1 MKKLTIYNKFLLIIF
16 FLTIIYY
23 SYNLYFNTGIIKISD
38 QEKTEIIKKIKTKKE
53 TTSFKNVE
61 YRSKDFKKKFI
72 ITGEEA
78 IINKK
83 EKDIVNLKK
92 VKSYVT
98 LKDKS
103 QLQIFS
109 DHALYDQAKKNI
121 FFKGNV
127 RIFNKDYNISSKKA
141 SYISKKNLIE
151 INDDVIFK
159 KKLSIIYADLIKV
172 NTINNSV
179 EILTNSKNKKVYG
192 RTQN

>member
-1 MKKLTIYNKFLLIIF
+1 MKKLKIYKKFLLIIF

-23 SYNLYFNTGIIKISD
+23 SYNLYFNTGIIKITD
-38 QEKTEIIKKIKTKKE
+38 QEKTEIIKNIKTKKE

-109 DHALYDQAKKNI
+109 DHALYDQEKKNI

-159 KKLSIIYADLIKV
+159 KKFSIIYADLIKV
-172 NTINNSV
+172 NTIKNSV

-192 RTQN
+192 RTQD